1 MCVCVSGRGEE
12 QGTGVQRD
20 IQREKLEILRVFAC
34 VYDPTVNKSMLGAT
48 RCLLS
53 CWVPHAGTGWLMWLP
68 WVGDSAC
75 NQAPACNHLPLLF
88 IYNFT
93 EGQSCCQSCEHQC
106 WRRGGWVWSRGRED
120 KMGAVPQASPEV
132 FPSDAKNDTS
142 LAGAWGPNCQLQQIV
157 GHCVWQKPLLLSPPC

>member
-1 MCVCVSGRGEE
+1 
-12 QGTGVQRD
+12 
-20 IQREKLEILRVFAC
+20 
-34 VYDPTVNKSMLGAT
+34 MLGAT

-157 GHCVWQKPLLLSPPC
+157 GHCVWQKPLLLSPPLLGGIFQRMLCFPDMQGHTMTLVWRGNKRPFMPH